1 LAAGL
6 PARALNP
13 GQALRAGGPPGRFV
27 PEIIAHL
34 STLYHL
40 GPGDIVFA
48 GTPAGVG
55 PVEPGDH
62 LRGRIQGLI
71 DLELTIGPPDKL

>member
-1 LAAGL
+1 MITLELNGAVKQS
-6 PARALNP
+6 ARLSD
-13 GQALRAGGPPGRFV
+13 LVWSV

-40 GPGDIVFA
+40 GQGDIVFT

-55 PVEPGDH
+55 PVEPGDN

-71 DLELTIGPPDKL
+71 DLELTIAPPEKL